1 MTWRKSSHSTATGNC
16 VEIAL
21 TATAA
26 HVRDSKNP
34 GAGALTIP
42 APAWA
47 DFLRAARVR

>member
-1 MTWRKSSHSTATGNC
+1 MTWRKSSYSTGTGNC

-21 TATAA
+21 TAHTT

-34 GAGALTIP
+34 HAGAIAIP

-47 DFLRAARVR
+47 EFLRATKAR